1 MRGHN
6 KEIWL
11 SLSRGWVLE
20 RCLRALK
27 NEEWGEGIGRKVMWQ
42 KSRNL
47 GFQMPDTLWF
57 QFRSPRIHTR
67 NMHFHKHFRQSI
79 SSTNIYWAR
88 KWAWDSS
95 RCWEFSNFFLIN
107 FSAFW
112 FRGMISPKATQ
123 SMVFRASFRP
133 AILRSWKIQQ
143 VRSKQGSWRESYEG
157 HRRSIQVLRNRSA
170 SYEWVYLSTKGIR
183 MTVSEEDT
191 LVFKIQDVQP
201 GIYSRWYTLSSPS
214 PNLSLKVQL

>member
-1 MRGHN
+1 MQKN
-6 KEIWL
+6 NNNN
-11 SLSRGWVLE
+11 SLVF
-20 RCLRALK
+20 
-27 NEEWGEGIGRKVMWQ
+27 RKCM
-42 KSRNL
+42 
-47 GFQMPDTLWF
+47 
-57 QFRSPRIHTR
+57 
-67 NMHFHKHFRQSI
+67 
-79 SSTNIYWAR
+79 
-88 KWAWDSS
+88 
-95 RCWEFSNFFLIN
+95 NFFLPEEHQNSYIL
-107 FSAFW
+107 FPHEITSPEAPSQQGTDLEVRVSFQDFKELATAFW

-201 GIYSRWYTLSSPS
+201 DIYSRWYTLSSPS
-214 PNLSLKVQL
+214 PNLSLKVQLLKKRKNPVIQCLHSMYLWKHC

>member
-1 MRGHN
+1 M
-6 KEIWL
+6 
-11 SLSRGWVLE
+11 
-20 RCLRALK
+20 
-27 NEEWGEGIGRKVMWQ
+27 
-42 KSRNL
+42 
-47 GFQMPDTLWF
+47 
-57 QFRSPRIHTR
+57 
-67 NMHFHKHFRQSI
+67 
-79 SSTNIYWAR
+79 
-88 KWAWDSS
+88 
-95 RCWEFSNFFLIN
+95 NFFLPEEHQNSYIL
-107 FSAFW
+107 FPHEITSPEAPSQQGTDLEVRVSFQDFKELATAFW

-201 GIYSRWYTLSSPS
+201 DIYSRWYTLSSPS
-214 PNLSLKVQL
+214 PNLSLKVQLLKKRKNPVIQCLHSMYLWKHC